1 MQDFSKYLREGDNLE
16 DWCVGKTGCAGRDWI
31 HLAWDWDHWWVIM
44 NTLMNIKFPLNVD
57 NFLTS

>member
-1 MQDFSKYLREGDNLE
+1 LE

-31 HLAWDWDHWWVIM
+31 HLAWDWDHWWVIV
-44 NTLMNIKFPLNVD
+44 NTVMNIKFPLNVD